1 MPYFDTE
8 LFKKNGASQ
17 ITACNDQYS
26 GIKYEVSFELDN
38 NGLDNLQTALR
49 GLETKDDMTQL
60 KTELLTMHEVN
71 NCKGSTIDRRI
82 DNYLEK
88 KGKKINKA
96 ANPETNTT
104 NPYYLA
110 RYQFKHRQDNG

>member
-26 GIKYEVSFELDN
+26 GIKYEISFVLDN

-49 GLETKDDMTQL
+49 GIEPKDDMMEL
-60 KTELLTMHEVN
+60 KAELATMHGVKNTPGATLNE
-71 NCKGSTIDRRI
+71 KI
-82 DNYLEK
+82 DNYLDK
-88 KGKKINKA
+88 KSTKVRKKT
-96 ANPETNTT
+96 ANPNCSG
-104 NPYYLA
+104 
-110 RYQFKHRQDNG
+110 RYQFKHRQDN

>member
-1 MPYFDTE
+1 MPYFDEE

-17 ITACNDQYS
+17 ITACSDQYS
-26 GIKYEVSFELDN
+26 GVKYEISFELDN

-49 GLETKDDMTQL
+49 SLETKDDTTQL
-60 KTELLTMHEVN
+60 KTELTTMHGVN
-71 NCKGSTIDRRI
+71 NSPGNTIEEKI
-82 DNYLEK
+82 DNYLNK
-88 KGKKINKA
+88 KVA
-96 ANPETNTT
+96 EPETKTT

>member
-26 GIKYEVSFELDN
+26 GVKYEVSFELDAP
-38 NGLDNLQTALR
+38 GLDNLQTALR
-49 GLETKDDMTQL
+49 GLEDKNDMTQL
-60 KTELLTMHEVN
+60 KTELATMHGVN
-71 NCKGSTIDRRI
+71 NCPGNTIEEKI
-82 DNYLEK
+82 DNYLSK
-88 KGKKINKA
+88 KAGKVED
-96 ANPETNTT
+96 PEAKTT
-104 NPYYLA
+104 NPYYLALA

>member
-1 MPYFDTE
+1 
-8 LFKKNGASQ
+8 
-17 ITACNDQYS
+17 
-26 GIKYEVSFELDN
+26 
-38 NGLDNLQTALR
+38 
-49 GLETKDDMTQL
+49 
-60 KTELLTMHEVN
+60 MHEVN
-71 NCKGSTIDRRI
+71 NCKGSTIDKRI

-96 ANPETNTT
+96 ANPETKTT